1 MDSIQSLR
9 IQRADELMLDII
21 KKWFCFHMDKIAF
34 DNANPGYCLKIF
46 VEQNLEVYSVV
57 ACLGIHKLRPYMLI
71 IMTDLNSICCI
82 VLIYIY
88 CFTPLALC

>member
-1 MDSIQSLR
+1 V
-9 IQRADELMLDII
+9 
-21 KKWFCFHMDKIAF
+21 DKIAF

-57 ACLGIHKLRPYMLI
+57 ACLGIHKLRPYVLI

-82 VLIYIY
+82 VLIYI
-88 CFTPLALC
+88 